1 VTLAL
6 VLMAYGSPNR
16 PDEIEEYYTHIRH
29 GRPPSAEQVDELR
42 RRYEA
47 IGGVS
52 PLRDRTE
59 AQARGVHAAL
69 EAVEPGRWRVVLGM
83 KHAHPFVE
91 DAAAAALA
99 GHPER
104 VIGLPLTP
112 LATDAST
119 GEYRDRLR
127 RAVGDAAPCHEVEG
141 WHAHPA
147 LVGLLAERVQEARE
161 RVPPGSPV
169 VFTAH
174 SLPAR
179 VVDAGDPYPELLE
192 QAARAIAQ
200 ATGPA
205 VTHRV
210 AYQSAGLTADPWLG
224 PDIGDVIDEL
234 AAGGEVGGVVVCP
247 IGFVSDHLEVLYDI
261 DVVARERAR
270 AAGLELVR
278 TRSLNDEP
286 RFVELLA
293 DLARRAVPR

>member
-1 VTLAL
+1 VSLAL

-16 PDEIEEYYTHIRH
+16 PDEIEEYYTHIRR
-29 GRPPSAEQVDELR
+29 GRPPSAEQVEELR
-42 RRYEA
+42 GRYDA

-69 EAVEPGRWRVVLGM
+69 ERAEPGRWRVLLGM

-99 GHPER
+99 GDPEL

-112 LATDAST
+112 LATKASA
-119 GEYRDRLR
+119 GEYCDRLR
-127 RAVGDAAPCHEVEG
+127 RAVGDAAPFHEVEG

-147 LVGLLAERVQEARE
+147 LVGLLAERVQEARA
-161 RVPPGSPV
+161 RVPDRSPV

-179 VVDAGDPYPELLE
+179 VVDAGDPYPELLN
-192 QAARAIAQ
+192 ASARAVAE
-200 ATGPA
+200 AAEPA
-205 VTHRV
+205 LAHRV
-210 AYQSAGLTADPWLG
+210 AYQSAGLTSDPWIG
-224 PDIGDVIDEL
+224 PDIGDVIGEL
-234 AAGGEVGGVVVCP
+234 AASGEVEGVVVCP

-261 DVVARERAR
+261 DVVARERAQ

-293 DLARRAVPR
+293 ELARRAVPR